1 MPRKYDKK
9 TKANFRAGRRNSRRA
24 SMRISMVSP
33 GLSMFDE
40 EFDPSIDDT
49 MLMLK
54 AKGIDRERE
63 RFAEALTEVRD
74 RISRVRCCDVRCL
87 HIFLYYMRLYS
98 SHTRVSINQSMYP
111 KNGLLCTYCP

>member
-74 RISRVRCCDVRCL
+74 RISRVRCCEVRCP
-87 HIFLYYMRLYS
+87 HIFLYYMRLYTAVARTLIGGGGVYS
-98 SHTRVSINQSMYP
+98 YIHVLP
-111 KNGLLCTYCP
+111 D

>member
-74 RISRVRCCDVRCL
+74 RISRVRCCEVRCL
-87 HIFLYYMRLYS
+87 LDILLSAPIFQ
-98 SHTRVSINQSMYP
+98 SHTSGHSIANQSI
-111 KNGLLCTYCP
+111 